1 MNKREGRENRRK
13 EKQQR
18 ESESRTWVV
27 KDEMLLEQFI
37 FKDPNIYCFFNILRA
52 NISYS
57 LLFPFSLLSS
67 FFLKLFFILGVSL
80 CFY

>member
-1 MNKREGRENRRK
+1 MNKRERRERRK
-13 EKQQR
+13 KKQQK

-27 KDEMLLEQFI
+27 KDEMLLEHFI
-37 FKDPNIYCFFNILRA
+37 FKDPNIYAFLNILRA

-67 FFLKLFFILGVSL
+67 FF
-80 CFY
+80 